1 MSFHFAALVRAGWRL
16 AGNAGFKDYPF
27 CICLLAVVWQEKQM
41 ISVVSDSCQK
51 VCEEIIIS
59 VVYQFYTQQQTQIDN
74 ANIEGNIL
82 ILNFMGENGFL

>member
-1 MSFHFAALVRAGWRL
+1 
-16 AGNAGFKDYPF
+16 
-27 CICLLAVVWQEKQM
+27 M

-51 VCEEIIIS
+51 VCEGIIIS